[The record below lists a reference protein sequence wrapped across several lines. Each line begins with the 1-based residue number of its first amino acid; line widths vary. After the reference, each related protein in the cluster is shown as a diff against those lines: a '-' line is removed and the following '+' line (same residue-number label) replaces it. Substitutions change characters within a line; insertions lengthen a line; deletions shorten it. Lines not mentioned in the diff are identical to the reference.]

1 MDFSISPEVLESF
14 LLISTDKVNT
24 RKAFRIFEDTNR
36 IMKENGGS
44 MDATI
49 HTLSKKYSK
58 KEVENSRK
66 SIREFQDWLAK
77 QTA

>member
-1 MDFSISPEVLESF
+1 MDFNISPEVLESF

-24 RKAFRIFEDTNR
+24 RKAFRIIEDTNR
-36 IMKENGGS
+36 TMKENGGS

-58 KEVENSRK
+58 KELENSRE
-66 SIREFQDWLAK
+66 IILEFQNWLKK
-77 QTA
+77 QAA